1 MEYLKATEAD
11 KFDIL
16 RVEPIVSKEMSEN
29 EETINLYFGSKKM
42 IAKWYIHPFNITTYQ
57 RRRCDYL
64 GSSIK
69 ILFFI

>member
-42 IAKWYIHPFNITTYQ
+42 IAK
-57 RRRCDYL
+57 
-64 GSSIK
+64 
-69 ILFFI
+69 